1 MVAVTAGLR
10 EISEHIPTTR
20 FVDPSR
26 RPRANLLY
34 PRLSQAG
41 AHQPGNASD
50 VRATWFATS
59 IGLCGR
65 CIGNFWRLAFAART
79 FHTSRCAIAGDRNV
93 RGHCKGTQ
101 RSRDYGRA

>member
-1 MVAVTAGLR
+1 MVAVAAGLR
-10 EISEHIPTTR
+10 EISEHIPATR

-34 PRLSQAG
+34 PRLSQAR
-41 AHQPGNASD
+41 AHQPGDASD

-65 CIGNFWRLAFAART
+65 RIGNFWRITLTARA

-93 RGHCKGTQ
+93 RGHREG
-101 RSRDYGRA
+101 A